1 MSYEPAQVI
10 ASLPSD
16 QRVDLQYDGGDT
28 VTAGRAS
35 ISADY
40 ETTLYGAD
48 QQYRGSYYV
57 TTDDID
63 TEPRERKRVTVA
75 GVNYLIIGVKRYPGT
90 LRRLDVGGQYG

>member
-1 MSYEPAQVI
+1 VSYDPAQVI
-10 ASLPSD
+10 ASLPD
-16 QRVDLQYDGGDT
+16 TQQIDLQYDGGDT

-35 ISADY
+35 ISTDY

-48 QQYRGSYYV
+48 EQYRGSYFV
-57 TTDDID
+57 TTDAID

-90 LRRLDVGGQYG
+90 LRRLDVGGTYG